1 MGKVLIKLIPVI
13 LILIVALLVV
23 GFINLRS
30 KWKTHSRGATV
41 MLSFKQFEKMYNVA
55 PKRYDLGELGTV
67 YQSDMKHFNICFSFE
82 DYCAYH
88 EWLKKLVKD
97 KQFAEAIENR
107 KEYIECVKKDID
119 AFRDELEEGI
129 QAMRELHL

>member
-1 MGKVLIKLIPVI
+1 MGEVLVKLILVI
-13 LILIVALLVV
+13 LSLIVALLVV
-23 GFINLRS
+23 GFINLRIN
-30 KWKTHSRGATV
+30 WKTHSRGATV

-55 PKRYDLGELGTV
+55 PKRYDLGKFGTV
-67 YQSDMKHFNICFSFE
+67 YYSDRKTFQICFSFE

-88 EWLKKLVKD
+88 GWLKKLVKD

-129 QAMRELHL
+129 HAMRELHL